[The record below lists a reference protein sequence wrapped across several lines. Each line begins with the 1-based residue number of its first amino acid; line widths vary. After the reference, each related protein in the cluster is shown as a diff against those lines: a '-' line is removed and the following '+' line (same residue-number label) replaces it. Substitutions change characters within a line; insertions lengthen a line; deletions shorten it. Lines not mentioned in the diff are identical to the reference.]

1 MSCLGVAGETTNPTG
16 NDPYEAEAGLI
27 MCDCA
32 EEPRVWRGGDRGVKG
47 VNTYGHLLFV
57 TCGGSG
63 LPLHF
68 GGECLD
74 NMGYVRRLEDHLR
87 SITLGLVR
95 ELGTQLV
102 DVNILKSRHIRNPS
116 LGVVDRKLSL

>member
-1 MSCLGVAGETTNPTG
+1 MCGV
-16 NDPYEAEAGLI
+16 
-27 MCDCA
+27 
-32 EEPRVWRGGDRGVKG
+32 VGGDRGVKG

-57 TCGGSG
+57 TRGDGSG
-63 LPLHF
+63 LPLDF

-74 NMGYVRRLEDHLR
+74 NMRYTGRLEDHLR
-87 SITLGLVR
+87 SITLGFVR

-102 DVNILKSRHIRNPS
+102 DVNILKSRYIRDPS

>member
-1 MSCLGVAGETTNPTG
+1 MAGETTNPTG
-16 NDPYEAEAGLI
+16 NDPCEAEAGLM

-32 EEPRVWRGGDRGVKG
+32 EEFRLWRGGDRGVKG

-57 TCGGSG
+57 TCGGGSG

-74 NMGYVRRLEDHLR
+74 NMGHARRLENHLR
-87 SITLGLVR
+87 SITLGFVR
-95 ELGTQLV
+95 ELDTQLV
-102 DVNILKSRHIRNPS
+102 DVNILKSRHMRDPS
-116 LGVVDRKLSL
+116 LGVVDRKFSL